1 MDTNHGQIFVNFGAP
16 MSLFDYFQTNRSVY
30 WCPNEPNAQILT
42 KNRLQSIGS
51 LAREII
57 EQQQKLYV
65 LTTFNLI
72 CTYFNY
78 RSLSNETCNLTQLKY
93 GIDLLANFLKKFD
106 ALLSCDIPST
116 KVSNIIDSL
125 EIHSN
130 ILKIQS
136 NNNIRLVAGPRI
148 ANTTN
153 VDPKKLKGHALSPNT
168 MQRSLPSIVLQTY
181 VNPCLF
187 WLHQPAFY
195 LLARKMNVPTIEMAA
210 EVQRMKQIFVNEFIT
225 RNDASIGT
233 LEESIG
239 LWERLDI
246 AGNDELTSIVLASI
260 VPFVFCYFN
269 VVDVIK
275 SQLSQRGF
283 TEKELYVEVQ
293 KNVEAKIN
301 ASSNYTHP
309 YCLSLDALQN
319 ALYSFVAQH
328 YLMKKSAL
336 IDNKTVIN
344 YYHANSTVHVLY
356 NHLHDYCS
364 VLQQFNGLA
373 NYSIFSKM

>member
-16 MSLFDYFQTNRSVY
+16 MSLFDYFQANRSVY

-42 KNRLQSIGS
+42 KDRRQSIGS

-78 RSLSNETCNLTQLKY
+78 RSLSNETCNLPQLKY

-106 ALLSCDIPST
+106 ALLSCDIPLT

-130 ILKIQS
+130 ILSIQS
-136 NNNIRLVAGPRI
+136 NNNIQLVAGPRI

-153 VDPKKLKGHALSPNT
+153 VDPKKLKGHALSAST

-195 LLARKMNVPTIEMAA
+195 LLARKMNVPKIEMAA
-210 EVQRMKQIFVNEFIT
+210 AVQRMKLIFVNEFIT

-233 LEESIG
+233 MKESIG

-246 AGNDELTSIVLASI
+246 AGNDELSNLLLASI

-275 SQLSQRGF
+275 SQVSPHIFQSSFIRLSFFNLCRLPPF
-283 TEKELYVEVQ
+283 S
-293 KNVEAKIN
+293 N
-301 ASSNYTHP
+301 SSLNEDSP
-309 YCLSLDALQN
+309 
-319 ALYSFVAQH
+319 
-328 YLMKKSAL
+328 KR
-336 IDNKTVIN
+336 
-344 YYHANSTVHVLY
+344 NSTWRSKKMSKPKLMPVQVTHIHIACPWML
-356 NHLHDYCS
+356 CKMP
-364 VLQQFNGLA
+364 
-373 NYSIFSKM
+373 SIHSSLSII